1 MNEGIVLLLTV
12 LGTAGAG
19 LTVLWYRDLIWPEHF
34 PPAKQQRRPG
44 PRRPPAAR
52 ARQVTPAETEPKP
65 AATVSPAV
73 SGIATPDNDAEMVA
87 LRAVAV
93 LIQANMITE
102 TAALE
107 TLFCVKPGSSK
118 RYKAIHAKLKQA
130 QSELDRT
137 SAA

>member
-1 MNEGIVLLLTV
+1 MNPGTLAILTL
-12 LGTAGAG
+12 LGTIGVG
-19 LTVLWYRDLIWPEHF
+19 ITVVWYRDLIWPEYF
-34 PPAKQQRRPG
+34 PPAEPQRRPG

-52 ARQVTPAETEPKP
+52 ARQVKPAEMEPKP
-65 AATVSPAV
+65 AATVSNGV
-73 SGIATPDNDAEMVA
+73 SGIATPNNDAEMVA

-107 TLFCVKPGSSK
+107 TLFCVKAGSSK

-137 SAA
+137 NAA

>member
-1 MNEGIVLLLTV
+1 MNPGTLAILTL
-12 LGTAGAG
+12 LGTIGVG
-19 LTVLWYRDLIWPEHF
+19 VTVVWYRDLIWPEHF
-34 PPAKQQRRPG
+34 PQAKPQRRTG
-44 PRRPPAAR
+44 PRRPPAGR
-52 ARQVTPAETEPKP
+52 ARQVKPAETAPKP
-65 AATVSPAV
+65 AETVSPAV

-93 LIQANMITE
+93 LIKANMITE